1 MFRGDTPNYSRKWTR
16 WWFTEKSTDLL
27 KDVAFNEEH
36 MIRGTNRYLGLSL
49 LIPVLFTVITTPA
62 ITQEKNQNGEEQTD
76 RQISEQQEK
85 RIKKLIQQLGSKN
98 YKKRKKATNQ
108 LVEIGKPVVPYVR
121 KKVDADNPELRKRAI
136 SVLKQLG
143 EWKSVDRLVEERVE
157 IFRKSISD
165 KDMFSWNPQNAGSRA
180 HSWQWKRKLREI
192 SDEYNS
198 ADDFLHSEVINRLM
212 EDRNALNET
221 AIHNLSVL
229 LRKAEEEA
237 VPAAVD
243 ALVTLADTDE
253 EEIRGR
259 SLVSLRE
266 LFRPDQGE
274 RIKPVVERAIA
285 SDNWRLKVEGLRL
298 ADKIRTSDMV
308 STLLNL
314 LDHDKPL
321 IRYEAF
327 YSLTRI
333 TGRFNY
339 FNAWWDEKRR
349 KEVVKNWKTWWKKN
363 KEDFTPVPLTKNNKE
378 N

>member
-1 MFRGDTPNYSRKWTR
+1 
-16 WWFTEKSTDLL
+16 
-27 KDVAFNEEH
+27 